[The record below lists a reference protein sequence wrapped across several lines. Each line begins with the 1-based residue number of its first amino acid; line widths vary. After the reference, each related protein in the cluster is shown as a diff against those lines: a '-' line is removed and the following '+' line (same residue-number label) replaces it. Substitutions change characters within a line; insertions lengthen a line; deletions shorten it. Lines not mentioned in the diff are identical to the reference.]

1 MVEVSARR
9 LFAAEAIGTFVLV
22 FAGPGSAVLATGG
35 FFGDGSIGVVG
46 VSLSFGLA
54 LLVMAYAI
62 GNISGCHINPAVT
75 LGLILAREL
84 EARKAGGYVAGQ
96 LLGGVL
102 AGFLIWV
109 VAAGASGGFTPD
121 AANFAVNGWGA
132 LSPGAFGFGA
142 MVVTEVAM
150 TAILVFVVLSTTRRD
165 FPAAAGGLTVGMTLT
180 LIHLVSIPVTNT
192 SVNPARS
199 ITVAVFAGGD
209 ALVQLWAFIVFPLGA
224 LPSVQGPG
232 DSSTHRRRRRSL
244 RTHPR
249 ICPPESACRVTD
261 R

>member
-109 VAAGASGGFTPD
+109 VAAGASGGFTPRMPPTSRST
-121 AANFAVNGWGA
+121 AGVRCHRVRSGSGRWW
-132 LSPGAFGFGA
+132 SP
-142 MVVTEVAM
+142 
-150 TAILVFVVLSTTRRD
+150 
-165 FPAAAGGLTVGMTLT
+165 
-180 LIHLVSIPVTNT
+180 
-192 SVNPARS
+192 RS
-199 ITVAVFAGGD
+199 
-209 ALVQLWAFIVFPLGA
+209 P
-224 LPSVQGPG
+224 
-232 DSSTHRRRRRSL
+232 
-244 RTHPR
+244 
-249 ICPPESACRVTD
+249 
-261 R
+261 